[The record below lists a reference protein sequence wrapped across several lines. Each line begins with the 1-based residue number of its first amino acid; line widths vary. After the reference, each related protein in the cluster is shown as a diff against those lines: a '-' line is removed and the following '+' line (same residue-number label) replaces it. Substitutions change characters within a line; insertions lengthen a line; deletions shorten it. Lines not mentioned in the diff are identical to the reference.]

1 VVRIKQRQK
10 EAEERTA
17 LLDVEKRRR
26 AAIDEERSLISKGVF
41 SDCETCPT
49 MVVVRAGDFLMGS
62 SKSEIDAGTA
72 GDNEGP
78 QRKIV
83 IRQPLAVGR
92 FEVTRDQ
99 FQAFVS
105 SSGHRV
111 GDECWT
117 LEDNEPRKR
126 ADRSFLNPGYPQIG
140 SHPAVCVSWEDA
152 NAYAEWLSK
161 TTGKTYRLLSEAQWE
176 YVARAG
182 TTGPYGGAEAD
193 LCAYGNGADETAR
206 AANLPSNWAYLT
218 CTDGYS
224 HTAPVGTFKPNAF
237 GLYDLM
243 GNVWEWVQDCYGD
256 NLSDI
261 PADGQ
266 TRTGGDCRQRMVR
279 GGAWS
284 TPARM
289 LRSAVRAKAPA
300 GSRFDDVGFRVAR
313 TLSVEP

>member
-1 VVRIKQRQK
+1 TAARTHHTRKRNAEERHGAERKRKAENKEPKQEKEAEEKRQAELKRQAEIEAQRQKEAEEKRQAELKRQAEIEERKRQK

-17 LLDVEKRRR
+17 LLEVEKRRR
-26 AAIDEERSLISKGVF
+26 AATDEERSPISKGGFRV
-41 SDCETCPT
+41 CETCPP

-78 QRKIV
+78 QRKID

-218 CTDGYS
+218 CT
-224 HTAPVGTFKPNAF
+224 
-237 GLYDLM
+237 
-243 GNVWEWVQDCYGD
+243 
-256 NLSDI
+256 
-261 PADGQ
+261 
-266 TRTGGDCRQRMVR
+266 
-279 GGAWS
+279 
-284 TPARM
+284 
-289 LRSAVRAKAPA
+289 
-300 GSRFDDVGFRVAR
+300 
-313 TLSVEP
+313 

>member
-1 VVRIKQRQK
+1 MVRIKQRQK

-161 TTGKTYRLLSEAQWE
+161 TTGKAYRLLSEAQWE
-176 YVARAG
+176 FVARAG
-182 TTGPYGGAEAD
+182 TPGRYGGAEAD
-193 LCAYGNGADETAR
+193 LCAFCQGQLSHQKIPRYFQFVASLPLTGTGKVQKFVLREQAIKALGLEDLAHIQTA
-206 AANLPSNWAYLT
+206 
-218 CTDGYS
+218 
-224 HTAPVGTFKPNAF
+224 
-237 GLYDLM
+237 
-243 GNVWEWVQDCYGD
+243 
-256 NLSDI
+256 
-261 PADGQ
+261 
-266 TRTGGDCRQRMVR
+266 
-279 GGAWS
+279 
-284 TPARM
+284 
-289 LRSAVRAKAPA
+289 
-300 GSRFDDVGFRVAR
+300 
-313 TLSVEP
+313 